1 MSPTLRSAKMGRF
14 ETGSVDQPFAG
25 NQSPD
30 DAKVAAIA
38 KGKTEVLEK
47 AGTFLESLTVVENFA
62 LM

>member
-1 MSPTLRSAKMGRF
+1 MGRF